1 MGSGS
6 TLAKPELGP
15 SSKKL
20 IAEIIAAGSEML
32 TPHRQDTNSLY
43 LTERLNALGVAVAF
57 KTIVGDNLQ
66 HLTDAARIALHRTDI
81 IIFSGGLGPT
91 EDDLTREAVAAAL
104 GIPLHRDAE
113 ALTAMYKRFAARRM
127 TMPPNNAKQADL
139 LEGATVLENKNGSAP
154 GQWLDTTLH
163 GHRKIVILLPGPPKE
178 LKPLFTEACEPLLA
192 RELPERHF
200 SKRILR
206 IALMPESKVDSL
218 AAPIYKKFSDV
229 ESTILAHSSEIQ
241 LHFLCSKPTLSEA
254 QARVDT
260 LAAKVE
266 DALEDAVFSNNGQT
280 LEEVVLL
287 RLEMRG
293 LTLST
298 AESCTGGLVSERL
311 TSIPG
316 SSRTF
321 LGGAVVYSNGLKTK
335 FAGVP
340 SALIEKH
347 GAVSEQVAKALAEG
361 IRQQTGASIGLS
373 ITGVAGPGDLTDTNG
388 KEKAAGLVYIAIAD
402 AQTNEVIHKK
412 FAGDRERVRT
422 FAAQQALDLLRHKLI

>member
-1 MGSGS
+1 M
-6 TLAKPELGP
+6 
-15 SSKKL
+15 

-43 LTERLNALGVAVAF
+43 LTERLNTLGVAVAF

-66 HLTDAARIALHRTDI
+66 HLTDAARIALHRADI
-81 IIFSGGLGPT
+81 VIFSGGLGPT
-91 EDDLTREAVAAAL
+91 EDDLTREAAAAAL
-104 GIPLHRDAE
+104 GLTIRRDQE
-113 ALTAMYKRFAARRM
+113 LVTAMYKRFAERRM
-127 TMPPNNAKQADL
+127 SMPSNNSKQADVIA
-139 LEGATVLENKNGSAP
+139 GATILENKNGSAP
-154 GQWLDTTLH
+154 GQWLDTTFH

-178 LKPLFTEACEPLLA
+178 LMPLFTQTCEPLLS

-200 SKRILR
+200 ARRILR

-218 AAPIYKKFSDV
+218 AAPIYKKFTDV

-241 LHFLCSKPTLSEA
+241 LHFLCAKPTLAEA

-293 LTLST
+293 LTLAV
-298 AESCTGGLVSERL
+298 AESITGGSISQRL
-311 TSIPG
+311 TSVPG
-316 SSRTF
+316 SSRAF
-321 LGGAVVYSNGLKTK
+321 LGGAVVYANALKTS

-340 SALIEKH
+340 AALIEKH

-361 IRQQTGASIGLS
+361 IRQHTGASIGLA
-373 ITGVAGPGDLTDTNG
+373 ITGVAGPGPLTDVNG
-388 KEKAAGLVYIAIAD
+388 EEKPAGLVYIAIAD
-402 AQTNEVIHKK
+402 HLTTEALKK
-412 FAGDRERVRT
+412 TYPGDRERVRT

>member
-1 MGSGS
+1 M
-6 TLAKPELGP
+6 
-15 SSKKL
+15 

-66 HLTDAARIALHRTDI
+66 HLTDAARIALHRADI
-81 IIFSGGLGPT
+81 VIFSGGLGPT
-91 EDDLTREAVAAAL
+91 EDDLTREAVSAAL
-104 GIPLHRDAE
+104 GISLHRDAE

-154 GQWLDTTLH
+154 GQWIDTTLH

-178 LKPLFTEACEPLLA
+178 LKPLFTEACEPLLS

-200 SKRILR
+200 ARRILR

-218 AAPIYKKFSDV
+218 AAPIYKKFADV

-241 LHFLCSKPTLSEA
+241 LHFLCAKPTLAEA
-254 QARVDT
+254 QTRVDT

-266 DALEDAVFSNNGQT
+266 DALAEKNGDSPVFSNSGQS

-293 LTLST
+293 LTLAT
-298 AESCTGGLVSERL
+298 AESCTGGLIAQRL

-321 LGGAVVYSNGLKTK
+321 LGGGVVYSNSLKAK

-340 SALIEKH
+340 AALIEKY

-361 IRQQTGASIGLS
+361 IRRQTGASIGLS

-388 KEKAAGLVYIAIAD
+388 KEKPAGLVYIAIAD
-402 AQTNEVIHKK
+402 GSIAEVTHKK

>member
-1 MGSGS
+1 M
-6 TLAKPELGP
+6 
-15 SSKKL
+15 

-66 HLTDAARIALHRTDI
+66 HLTGAARVAISRADNVV
-81 IIFSGGLGPT
+81 FSGGLGPT
-91 EDDLTREAVAAAL
+91 EDDLTREAAAAAL
-104 GIPLHRDAE
+104 GLTLHRDAE

-200 SKRILR
+200 AKRILR

-218 AAPIYKKFSDV
+218 AAPIYKKFTDV

-241 LHFLCSKPTLSEA
+241 LHFLCAKPTLAEA
-254 QARVDT
+254 QARVDAVT
-260 LAAKVE
+260 TEVE
-266 DALEDAVFSNNGQT
+266 DALEDAVFSNNGQS

-293 LTLST
+293 LTLAT
-298 AESCTGGLVSERL
+298 AESCTGGLVSQRL

-316 SSRTF
+316 SSRAF
-321 LGGAVVYSNGLKTK
+321 LGGAVVYSNALKTK
-335 FAGVP
+335 FTGVP
-340 SALIEKH
+340 AALIEKH
-347 GAVSEQVAKALAEG
+347 GAVSEAVAKALAEG
-361 IRQQTGASIGLS
+361 IRQQTGASIGLA
-373 ITGVAGPGDLTDTNG
+373 ITGVTGPGDLTDTNG

-402 AQTNEVIHKK
+402 AQTTETTHKK
-412 FAGDRERVRT
+412 FAGDRERIRT

>member
-1 MGSGS
+1 M
-6 TLAKPELGP
+6 
-15 SSKKL
+15 

-66 HLTDAARIALHRTDI
+66 HLTDAARIALHRADI
-81 IIFSGGLGPT
+81 VIFSGGLGPT
-91 EDDLTREAVAAAL
+91 EDDLTREAAAAAL
-104 GIPLHRDAE
+104 GLGLHRDAD

-127 TMPPNNAKQADL
+127 TAPANNAKQCDVL
-139 LEGATVLENKNGSAP
+139 TGAVVLENKNGSAP
-154 GQWLDTTLH
+154 GQWLDTTLN

-178 LKPLFTEACEPLLA
+178 LMPLFTEACEPLLI

-200 SKRILR
+200 AKRILR

-218 AAPIYKKFSDV
+218 AAPIYKKFADV
-229 ESTILAHSSEIQ
+229 ETTILAHSSEIQ
-241 LHFLCSKPTLSEA
+241 LHFLCAKPTLAEA
-254 QARVDT
+254 QSRVDAV
-260 LAAKVE
+260 AAKVE
-266 DALEDAVFSNNGQT
+266 DALDEAVFSNNGQS

-293 LTLST
+293 LTLAT
-298 AESCTGGLVSERL
+298 AESCTGGLISQRL
-311 TSIPG
+311 TSIAG

-321 LGGAVVYSNGLKTK
+321 LGGAIVYSPWLKTK

-340 SALIEKH
+340 EALIRKY
-347 GAVSEQVAKALAEG
+347 GTVSEQVTKALAEG
-361 IRQQTGASIGLS
+361 VRKQTGASIGLA
-373 ITGVAGPGDLTDTNG
+373 ITGVAGPGDLTDVNG
-388 KEKAAGLVYIAIAD
+388 KEKPAGAVYIAIAD
-402 AQTNEVIHKK
+402 ANSTIATHKK